1 MKIKLLITICFVFTL
16 NLLKSQEQNSYNN
29 PSIGWSINLPK
40 DFTNKS
46 KGPVQIVETKNKTEV
61 KKEANR
67 NSSEKSESITFQG
80 KNKTFLFSTLEKYK
94 SELKYS
100 DFVKRQTDDLVEG
113 LKKQMPKAKFEITS
127 TQEIIDS
134 LNFYR
139 NEIKIDLGN
148 NIFQNFLI
156 YNSLI
161 NDFNSNFLIVYLNP
175 STESQELIKAFKE
188 SKFSKK

>member
-1 MKIKLLITICFVFTL
+1 MQIKLLITICFVLTL
-16 NLLKSQEQNSYNN
+16 SLLKSQNSYNN

-40 DFTNKS
+40 DFKNQSQKT
-46 KGPVQIVETKNKTEV
+46 VQIVETKDKTEV
-61 KKEANR
+61 KKEANK
-67 NSSEKSESITFQG
+67 NSFEKSESITFQG

-100 DFVKRQTDDLVEG
+100 DFVKKQTDELVEG

-127 TQEIIDS
+127 TQEIIDR

-139 NEIKIDLGN
+139 TEIKIDFGN

-161 NDFNSNFLIVYLNP
+161 KDFNSNFLIVYLNP